1 MSVIDPKRTSGG
13 IREVAVMD
21 HKDGKA
27 ASGTRPAAL
36 PSSPIQCR
44 GSHRDAVRALAIGT
58 ASDPELGSPLFVSSR
73 HIGIELNRAAWNSTT
88 PYLSV
93 LVAPRLAPT
102 RLVVDPGCRLLL
114 AIMPDRAT
122 ERSVQRRDP
131 GSDATARQDIRLPA
145 PLVREQHCYFAGGEA
160 CGAVQAL

>member
-1 MSVIDPKRTSGG
+1 M
-13 IREVAVMD
+13 
-21 HKDGKA
+21 
-27 ASGTRPAAL
+27 
-36 PSSPIQCR
+36 QC
-44 GSHRDAVRALAIGT
+44 ALAIGT

-114 AIMPDRAT
+114 EITPDRAT
-122 ERSVQRRDP
+122 ERSIQHRNP
-131 GSDATARQDIRLPA
+131 GSDAATRQDIRLPA
-145 PLVREQHCYFAGGEA
+145 PLVRGTTLLFCWRRSLRCGPGLIVSVRNIRQLSQERDNRPQFIVLGAGAGKA
-160 CGAVQAL
+160 WHTGHVNAVLNNPKKL

>member
-1 MSVIDPKRTSGG
+1 MSASDPKRT
-13 IREVAVMD
+13 R
-21 HKDGKA
+21 
-27 ASGTRPAAL
+27 T
-36 PSSPIQCR
+36 SSAPR
-44 GSHRDAVRALAIGT
+44 RD
-58 ASDPELGSPLFVSSR
+58 
-73 HIGIELNRAAWNSTT
+73 NSTT

>member
-1 MSVIDPKRTSGG
+1 M
-13 IREVAVMD
+13 
-21 HKDGKA
+21 
-27 ASGTRPAAL
+27 
-36 PSSPIQCR
+36 
-44 GSHRDAVRALAIGT
+44 
-58 ASDPELGSPLFVSSR
+58 
-73 HIGIELNRAAWNSTT
+73 
-88 PYLSV
+88 

-114 AIMPDRAT
+114 AVMPGRAK